1 MLHSHASNLYTL
13 SRTRITYN
21 IYIYIHLY
29 RGHNDV
35 VWSLTADRYK
45 VFSSGSD
52 STIKIWDM
60 ENLAK
65 GCIRTLEG
73 HTGTVSITRFII
85 HTCTKVKYHLMI
97 YYTHLHKS

>member
-1 MLHSHASNLYTL
+1 MC
-13 SRTRITYN
+13 
-21 IYIYIHLY
+21 IYFFYLY
-29 RGHNDV
+29 RGHRDV
-35 VWSLTADRYK
+35 VWSLTADKYK

-85 HTCTKVKYHLMI
+85 NTGKKVKNHLQI

>member
-1 MLHSHASNLYTL
+1 VVLNFL
-13 SRTRITYN
+13 
-21 IYIYIHLY
+21 IYIYFHLY

-73 HTGTVSITRFII
+73 HTGS
-85 HTCTKVKYHLMI
+85 MGM
-97 YYTHLHKS
+97 